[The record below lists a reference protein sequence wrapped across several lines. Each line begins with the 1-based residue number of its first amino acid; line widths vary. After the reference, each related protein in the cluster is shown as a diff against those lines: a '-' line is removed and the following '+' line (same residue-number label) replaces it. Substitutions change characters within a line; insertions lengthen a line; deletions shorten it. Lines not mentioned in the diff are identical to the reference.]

1 MADTSQDR
9 RGHTRALVKEL
20 LDERQQMWSLY
31 CALGSM
37 QPFSAEHSPDAQV
50 QEFCQV
56 LVDYISLGHFG
67 IYQRLTDG
75 TERRQKVLEVAE
87 DIYPRIVAA
96 ADVAVEFND
105 KYESLSGDA
114 LRAHLADDLSR
125 LGEELA
131 TRIELED
138 RLLEVMVA

>member
-1 MADTSQDR
+1 MAETLHER
-9 RGHTRALVKEL
+9 REHTRALVKEL
-20 LDERQQMWSLY
+20 LDERRQMWSLY
-31 CALGSM
+31 CALGNM
-37 QPFSAEHSPDAQV
+37 QPFTGEQSPDAQV
-50 QEFCQV
+50 QEFCQL

-67 IYQRLTDG
+67 LYQRLTDG
-75 TERRQKVLEVAE
+75 TERRRRVLEVAE

-105 KYESLSGDA
+105 KYENLAGNA

-138 RLLEVMVA
+138 RLLEVMVS